1 MISEKGI
8 VLTIGHSNHPL
19 DDFVKLLRKHDITAV
34 ADVRSAPYS
43 RHNPQFNRE
52 LLGKALK
59 TNGVEYIFLG
69 RELGARSDDYSC
81 YEDGRIQ
88 YARLARTD
96 LFCGGIERV
105 ISSTRDYR
113 VALMCAEREPLE
125 CHRTLLV
132 ACALAER
139 GIVIEHILPDGRL
152 EPHEATLERLLD
164 AANQEDLFLSR
175 EERLAEA
182 LARQENGFPNVKRR
196 LKWRHHEGFT
206 IGVHE
211 KTASRFFR
219 LLTRVWCQTSRG
231 RAVSTIYLSFAGFA
245 KKDDLAWFLQKI
257 CGMEY
262 IHVPELAPTQEI
274 LDDYKKRRGDWST
287 YETRF
292 LELMRQRRIE
302 ETVPKEVI
310 ADGCLLCSEDKP
322 HHCHRR
328 LVAGYLKQHWG
339 DVEIA
344 HLE

>member
-8 VLTIGHSNHPL
+8 VFTIGHSNHPL
-19 DDFVKLLRKHDITAV
+19 DVFLKLLRKHEVTAV

-59 TNGVEYIFLG
+59 TNGIEYIFLG
-69 RELGARSDDYSC
+69 RELGARSDDHSC

-96 LFCGGIERV
+96 LFRRGIERV
-105 ISSTRDYR
+105 ISSTGDYR

-139 GIVIEHILPDGRL
+139 GVVIEHILPDGRL

-182 LARQENGFPNVKRR
+182 LARQE
-196 LKWRHHEGFT
+196 
-206 IGVHE
+206 
-211 KTASRFFR
+211 
-219 LLTRVWCQTSRG
+219 
-231 RAVSTIYLSFAGFA
+231 
-245 KKDDLAWFLQKI
+245 
-257 CGMEY
+257 
-262 IHVPELAPTQEI
+262 ELISYVMQ
-274 LDDYKKRRGDWST
+274 
-287 YETRF
+287 
-292 LELMRQRRIE
+292 
-302 ETVPKEVI
+302 
-310 ADGCLLCSEDKP
+310 
-322 HHCHRR
+322 
-328 LVAGYLKQHWG
+328 
-339 DVEIA
+339 DVEV
-344 HLE
+344 ETP